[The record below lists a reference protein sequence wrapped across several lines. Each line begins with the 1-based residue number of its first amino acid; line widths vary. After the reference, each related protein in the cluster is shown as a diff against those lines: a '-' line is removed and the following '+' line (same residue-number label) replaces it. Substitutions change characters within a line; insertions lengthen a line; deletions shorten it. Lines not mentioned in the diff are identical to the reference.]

1 MKRHVKIAL
10 IYAVLAMVFGVFY
23 REFTKAYDFD
33 GITALGRI
41 HTHLFVLGM
50 GVFLLVALFD
60 DRLNLQSSKLYL
72 PFMIIYNCGVGVL
85 VTMLTVRGVFDVI
98 GGEYS
103 DGAISGIAGL
113 GHVVLAVGIVLLFV
127 MSLKQIKSVNAKK

>member
-23 REFTKAYDFD
+23 REFTKAYYFD
-33 GITALGRI
+33 GITALGRL

-127 MSLKQIKSVNAKK
+127 MLIKQIKSVNTEK

>member
-127 MSLKQIKSVNAKK
+127 MLLKQIKSVNAKK

>member
-127 MSLKQIKSVNAKK
+127 MLIKQIKSVNTEK

>member
-127 MSLKQIKSVNAKK
+127 MLIKQIKSVNAKK

>member
-60 DRLNLQSSKLYL
+60 DRLNLKSSKLYL

-127 MSLKQIKSVNAKK
+127 MLLKQIKSVNAKK

>member
-33 GITALGRI
+33 GITALGRL

-127 MSLKQIKSVNAKK
+127 MLLKQIKSVNAKK

>member
-113 GHVVLAVGIVLLFV
+113 GHVVLAIGIVLLFV
-127 MSLKQIKSVNAKK
+127 MLLKQIKSVNAKK

>member
-41 HTHLFVLGM
+41 HTHLFVVGM

-113 GHVVLAVGIVLLFV
+113 GHVILAIGIVLLFV
-127 MSLKQIKSVNAKK
+127 MLLKQIKSVNAKK

>member
-23 REFTKAYDFD
+23 REFTKAYDFE

-127 MSLKQIKSVNAKK
+127 MLLKQIKSVNAKK